1 MTIRFIRTAIVSGV
15 LMAFAPGIALGE
27 PLPKK
32 GVTPY
37 VTHFIFRPLQTVDLP
52 GFRATAHE
60 MVGVTKNMKGEKMLD
75 NMAARCVALDV
86 ETGPKK
92 YIDGACVLTDADGDK
107 IFSTFDTRDVDK
119 ALGVKGACGTHVITG
134 GSGKYAGI
142 TGTEPF
148 SCEAMPKLA
157 GAGGYMALDI
167 PHLTSW
173 EIRRQVAN

>member
-1 MTIRFIRTAIVSGV
+1 
-15 LMAFAPGIALGE
+15 
-27 PLPKK
+27 
-32 GVTPY
+32 
-37 VTHFIFRPLQTVDLP
+37 
-52 GFRATAHE
+52 
-60 MVGVTKNMKGEKMLD
+60 MV
-75 NMAARCVALDV
+75 
-86 ETGPKK
+86 
-92 YIDGACVLTDADGDK
+92 
-107 IFSTFDTRDVDK
+107 TRDVDK